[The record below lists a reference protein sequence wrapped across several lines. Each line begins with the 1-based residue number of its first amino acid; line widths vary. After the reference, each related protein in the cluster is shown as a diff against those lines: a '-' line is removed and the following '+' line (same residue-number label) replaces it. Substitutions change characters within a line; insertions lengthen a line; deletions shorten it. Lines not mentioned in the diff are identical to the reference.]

1 MQITKHPPS
10 PTKHISR
17 NHVRENPR
25 LSLSLPCARAHAPS
39 PRPYPPA
46 PPPRH
51 RRNRLGHPQNL
62 PALTPLLSANPSSSV
77 QTLVL
82 PFPPHPKI
90 PPGVENVKDIGPH
103 GNLAVIDALTN
114 LHDPN
119 VAPSPISP

>member
-1 MQITKHPPS
+1 MSART
-10 PTKHISR
+10 
-17 NHVRENPR
+17 HV
-25 LSLSLPCARAHAPS
+25 LVF
-39 PRPYPPA
+39 PYPA
-46 PPPRH
+46 Q
-51 RRNRLGHPQNL
+51 GHMLPLLDLTHQLLLHGIVVTVLVTPKNL

-82 PFPPHPKI
+82 PFPPNPKI